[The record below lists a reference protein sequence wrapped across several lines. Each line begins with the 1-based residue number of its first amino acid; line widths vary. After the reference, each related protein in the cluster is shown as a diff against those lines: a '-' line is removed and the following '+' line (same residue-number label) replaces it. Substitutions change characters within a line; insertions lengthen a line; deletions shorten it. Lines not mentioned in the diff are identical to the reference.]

1 VAKQAKKKET
11 AKMKL
16 RKALEKWTEERCA
29 EVLRYVQLR
38 DHPPKPDLP
47 AKRQDWDDLDDF
59 DEYTDEFV
67 DPK

>member
-1 VAKQAKKKET
+1 
-11 AKMKL
+11 MKL

-29 EVLRYVQLR
+29 EVLRYIQLR

-47 AKRQDWDDLDDF
+47 AKRQDGDGLDEF
-59 DEYTDEFV
+59 DEYTNEFV